1 MRLNL
6 DSVAMQPPKEHTRFI
21 GTLDNQKESSAAQGR
36 IKWTARAKPKTKTQ
50 EIHAN
55 KKQICTTNSK

>member
-6 DSVAMQPPKEHTRFI
+6 DSAAKQPPKEHTRFI
-21 GTLDNQKESSAAQGR
+21 GTLDNQTESSAAQDR
-36 IKWTARAKPKTKTQ
+36 IKWNARTKTNTQAQ

-55 KKQICTTNSK
+55 KNQTCSTNSK